1 MNTGL
6 IDLKEYAL
14 PSKQPKIVHIYPNLF
29 RKEDLGFD
37 IFDYKFLFAD
47 PETARLIREGKTI
60 GCFYIESPG
69 MRNLLKQLKVDT
81 FEMLT
86 AASSIIRPGVAESGM
101 MQEFIARHRDPS
113 KRIYLT
119 PELET
124 VLGDTYGIM
133 IYQEDVIKVAHLIGG
148 LSLEEGDLLRRA
160 MSGKMRS
167 YNGMKP
173 LEDKF
178 YESCRNRKIREHA
191 AKEIWRQIESFV
203 GYAFCKAHSASFA
216 LLSYQVAYLKAH
228 YPAEFMASVLSNGGG
243 FYSSAVYIWE
253 SKRLG
258 LNVRLPSVNRSRF
271 EYLGY
276 GRNIIIGF
284 MAIKNFT
291 RESADNI
298 VQERERKGLYTSL
311 QDFLVRT
318 TIKYEETAMLIKCGA
333 MDCLGEIRP
342 NLLRLLDIYFARIK
356 NLYESYNDLFA
367 DDIIKLTEEVKIK
380 RDYSIEEKCIAEY
393 ETFDYMV
400 SRHPLEFFTGLVDY
414 NKIIKAAEMKN
425 NNGRKVRMFG
435 WYMTSKRI
443 STKKGDVMK
452 FLSLEDLTGTF
463 EAILFPNVYA
473 RFAEKTLSMG
483 PYVVEGRV
491 DSKNSN
497 NLIVENLEV
506 LTSKS
511 IKAEF
516 RYDSAE
522 DVYKPNDEGTGE
534 SDFLMSSA
542 TTEKMRSA
550 YLGMAS

>member
-1 MNTGL
+1 MDNGL

-14 PSKQPKIVHIYPNLF
+14 PSKLPKIVHIYPNLF

-37 IFDYKFLFAD
+37 IFDYRFLFND
-47 PETARLIREGKTI
+47 PETVRLIREGKTI

-101 MQEFIARHRDPS
+101 MQEFIARHKDPS
-113 KRIYLT
+113 KRKYLI
-119 PELET
+119 PELEA
-124 VLGDTYGIM
+124 VLGETYGIM
-133 IYQEDVIKVAHLIGG
+133 IYQEEVIKVAHLIGG

-167 YNGMKP
+167 HNAMKL
-173 LEDKF
+173 LEEKF
-178 YESCRNRKIREHA
+178 YDSCRSRKIREHA
-191 AKEIWRQIESFV
+191 AKEIWRQIESFA

-243 FYSSAVYIWE
+243 FYSAAVYIWE

-258 LNVRLPSVNRSRF
+258 LNVQLPSVNRSRY
-271 EYLGY
+271 EYIGY
-276 GRNIIIGF
+276 GRTIIIGF
-284 MAIKNFT
+284 IAIKNFT

-298 VQERERKGLYTSL
+298 VQERERKGVYTSL

-318 TIKYEETAMLIKCGA
+318 NIKYEETAMLIKCGA
-333 MDCLGEIRP
+333 MDCFGEIRP

-367 DDIIKLTEEVKIK
+367 DDIIKLTEEVRIK
-380 RDYSIEEKCIAEY
+380 RDYSIEEKCITEY

-400 SRHPLEFFTGLVDY
+400 SRHPLEFFTGFVEY

-443 STKKGDVMK
+443 STKKGEVMK

-463 EAILFPNVYA
+463 EAVLFPAVYM
-473 RFAEKTLSMG
+473 RVAEKTLSMG

-491 DSKNSN
+491 DSNDNN

-522 DVYKPNDEGTGE
+522 DTYKPNDEGTGE
-534 SDFLMSSA
+534 SDFLMNSL
-542 TTEKMRSA
+542 TTEKMKSA
-550 YLGMAS
+550 YLGAAS

>member
-37 IFDYKFLFAD
+37 IFDYRFLFND
-47 PETARLIREGKTI
+47 PETIKLIREGKTI

-86 AASSIIRPGVAESGM
+86 AASSIIRPGVSESGM

-133 IYQEDVIKVAHLIGG
+133 IYQEDIIKVAHLIGG

-167 YNGMKP
+167 HNGMKP

-191 AKEIWRQIESFV
+191 AKEIWRQIESFA

-228 YPAEFMASVLSNGGG
+228 YPAEFMASVLNNGGG

-276 GRNIIIGF
+276 GHTIIIGF

-298 VQERERKGLYTSL
+298 VQEKERAGLYTSL

-393 ETFDYMV
+393 EAFDYMV

-443 STKKGDVMK
+443 STKKGEVMK

-463 EAILFPNVYA
+463 EAVIFPNVYS
-473 RFAEKTLSMG
+473 RVAEKTLSMG
-483 PYVVEGRV
+483 PYAVEGRV
-491 DSKNSN
+491 DSN

-522 DVYKPNDEGTGE
+522 DVYKPDDERTGE
-534 SDFLMSSA
+534 SDFLMNSA
-542 TTEKMRSA
+542 TAEKMRSA
-550 YLGMAS
+550 YLGAAS